1 MKKTL
6 LIAALA
12 VAGAGAFSTAST
24 VSAQVAGSTTIG
36 VIFAEMNEV
45 VMSGWSAKKS
55 LLGKTVYNER
65 NEKVGNVEDLIIS
78 PDKKVSYV
86 IVGAGGFIGM
96 GRHDVAI
103 PFTQISEREGK
114 IILPGATKD
123 VVKAMPQF
131 DYATDTTRRD
141 QFVAS
146 AEQDIAKAKVKMADF
161 ENNVATLNGEAKTKM
176 DQQVSGLKQDLRTAE
191 DKLATMK
198 KAGAA
203 RWKAFEADM
212 SVATARLRKW
222 VATTI
227 A

>member
-6 LIAALA
+6 LITALA
-12 VAGAGAFSTAST
+12 VTAALSA
-24 VSAQVAGSTTIG
+24 VGSARAQVAGSTTIG

-86 IVGAGGFIGM
+86 IIGAGGFIGM

-103 PFTQISEREGK
+103 PFTQISERDGK
-114 IILPGATKD
+114 IVLPGATKD

-141 QFVAS
+141 QFVVS

-161 ENNVATLNGEAKTKM
+161 EKKVATLNGEAKTKM
-176 DQQVSGLKQDLRTAE
+176 DQQIAGLKQDLQTAE

-203 RWKAFEADM
+203 RWKEFEADV
-212 SVATARLRKW
+212 SAATARLRKW

-227 A
+227 G